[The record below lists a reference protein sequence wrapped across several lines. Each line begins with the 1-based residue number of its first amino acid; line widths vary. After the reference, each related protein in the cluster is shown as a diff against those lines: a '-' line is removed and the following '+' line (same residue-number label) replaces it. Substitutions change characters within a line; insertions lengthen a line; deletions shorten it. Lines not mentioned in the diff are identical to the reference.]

1 MILTYIS
8 FFCSKIFIIVHR
20 WHREEKRC
28 VVGKKKCIQNT
39 MGGRIRVSTPREKG
53 GEGGGGDDDI
63 CVVTVSDAAT
73 KNSLDRTS
81 LRELAGTVAR
91 ESTRSSVTKCIVL
104 TGEGDAFSSGI
115 DLKRAPE
122 VFGMDEFDYES
133 DPVYQMEKCE
143 IPIICVVPG
152 VAINAGF
159 EIALAADVILVT
171 RNARFIDTHMELG
184 LLPSWGLSSE
194 LSRAIGINNAK
205 LVSAFR
211 ETLSGEE
218 AVRLGLAQKKVFDG
232 KQEAMEE
239 AMKLA
244 RRMIEKSRS
253 KERARVA
260 LEVIDKGFEKTY
272 GDARMSERKNAFAQ
286 YRSLPLE
293 DTFSRPRRRE
303 RGERENVVAAA
314 AEEEIRSKL

>member
-1 MILTYIS
+1 
-8 FFCSKIFIIVHR
+8 VHT
-20 WHREEKRC
+20 
-28 VVGKKKCIQNT
+28 KKK
-39 MGGRIRVSTPREKG
+39 MSGRIRVSRRK
-53 GEGGGGDDDI
+53 GGGGGGKGGDGYDI
-63 CVVTVSDAAT
+63 CVVTLSDAAT

-91 ESTRSSVTKCIVL
+91 ESTRSSSSSSSSDVTKCIVL

-115 DLKRAPE
+115 DLKGAPE

-184 LLPSWGLSSE
+184 LLPSWGLSSK

-260 LEVIDKGFEKTY
+260 LEVIDKGFEKPY

-303 RGERENVVAAA
+303 RGERENVVASA
-314 AEEEIRSKL
+314 AEGEIRSKL

>member
-1 MILTYIS
+1 
-8 FFCSKIFIIVHR
+8 
-20 WHREEKRC
+20 
-28 VVGKKKCIQNT
+28 
-39 MGGRIRVSTPREKG
+39 
-53 GEGGGGDDDI
+53 
-63 CVVTVSDAAT
+63 
-73 KNSLDRTS
+73 
-81 LRELAGTVAR
+81 
-91 ESTRSSVTKCIVL
+91 VL

-115 DLKRAPE
+115 DLKCAPE

-184 LLPSWGLSSE
+184 LLPSWGLSSKV
-194 LSRAIGINNAK
+194 SRAIGINNAK

-314 AEEEIRSKL
+314 AEEEEIRSKL

>member
-1 MILTYIS
+1 MHT
-8 FFCSKIFIIVHR
+8 
-20 WHREEKRC
+20 
-28 VVGKKKCIQNT
+28 KK
-39 MGGRIRVSTPREKG
+39 MSGRIRVSRRKG
-53 GEGGGGDDDI
+53 GGGKGGDDDI
-63 CVVTVSDAAT
+63 CVVTLSDAAT

-91 ESTRSSVTKCIVL
+91 ESTRSSSSSSSDVTKCIVL

-115 DLKRAPE
+115 DLKGAPE

-184 LLPSWGLSSE
+184 LLPSWGLSSK

-314 AEEEIRSKL
+314 AEGEIRSKL

>member
-1 MILTYIS
+1 M
-8 FFCSKIFIIVHR
+8 
-20 WHREEKRC
+20 KRK
-28 VVGKKKCIQNT
+28 GAYKKKK
-39 MGGRIRVSTPREKG
+39 MSGRIRVSRRQ
-53 GEGGGGDDDI
+53 GGGGKGKGGDDI
-63 CVVTVSDAAT
+63 CVVTLSDAAT

-91 ESTRSSVTKCIVL
+91 ESTRFSSSSSSSSSDVTKCIVL

-115 DLKRAPE
+115 DLKGAPE

-184 LLPSWGLSSE
+184 LLPSWGLSSK

-260 LEVIDKGFEKTY
+260 LEVIDKGFEKPY

-314 AEEEIRSKL
+314 AEGEIRSKL

>member
-1 MILTYIS
+1 MDI
-8 FFCSKIFIIVHR
+8 FFCKFIK
-20 WHREEKRC
+20 KRKRK
-28 VVGKKKCIQNT
+28 GAYKK
-39 MGGRIRVSTPREKG
+39 MSGRIRVSRRKG
-53 GEGGGGDDDI
+53 GGGKGGDDDI
-63 CVVTVSDAAT
+63 CVVTLSDAAT

-91 ESTRSSVTKCIVL
+91 ESTRSSSSSSVTKCIVL

-115 DLKRAPE
+115 DLKGAPE

-184 LLPSWGLSSE
+184 LLPSWGLSSK

-260 LEVIDKGFEKTY
+260 LEVIDKGFEKPY

-314 AEEEIRSKL
+314 AEGEIRSKL

>member
-1 MILTYIS
+1 
-8 FFCSKIFIIVHR
+8 
-20 WHREEKRC
+20 
-28 VVGKKKCIQNT
+28 
-39 MGGRIRVSTPREKG
+39 
-53 GEGGGGDDDI
+53 
-63 CVVTVSDAAT
+63 
-73 KNSLDRTS
+73 
-81 LRELAGTVAR
+81 
-91 ESTRSSVTKCIVL
+91 VTKCIVL

-115 DLKRAPE
+115 DLKGAPE

-184 LLPSWGLSSE
+184 LLPSWGLSSK

-260 LEVIDKGFEKTY
+260 LEVIDKGFEKPY

-314 AEEEIRSKL
+314 AEGEIRSKL

>member
-1 MILTYIS
+1 MHT
-8 FFCSKIFIIVHR
+8 
-20 WHREEKRC
+20 
-28 VVGKKKCIQNT
+28 KKK
-39 MGGRIRVSTPREKG
+39 MSGRIRVSRRK
-53 GEGGGGDDDI
+53 GGGGGGKGGDGYDI
-63 CVVTVSDAAT
+63 CVVTLSDAAT

-91 ESTRSSVTKCIVL
+91 ESTRSSPVTKCIVL

-184 LLPSWGLSSE
+184 LLPSWGLSSK

-205 LVSAFR
+205 LVSTFR

-260 LEVIDKGFEKTY
+260 LEVIDKGFEKPY

-303 RGERENVVAAA
+303 RGERENVVASA
-314 AEEEIRSKL
+314 AEGEIRSKL

>member
-1 MILTYIS
+1 MHT
-8 FFCSKIFIIVHR
+8 K
-20 WHREEKRC
+20 
-28 VVGKKKCIQNT
+28 
-39 MGGRIRVSTPREKG
+39 MGGRIRVSRRRNE
-53 GEGGGGDDDI
+53 GEEGGDDDI
-63 CVVTVSDAAT
+63 CVVTLSDAAT

-91 ESTRSSVTKCIVL
+91 ESTRSSSSSSDVTKCIVL

-115 DLKRAPE
+115 DLKGAPE

-184 LLPSWGLSSE
+184 LLPSWGLSSK

-260 LEVIDKGFEKTY
+260 LEVIDKGFEKPY

-314 AEEEIRSKL
+314 AEGEIRSKL

>member
-1 MILTYIS
+1 
-8 FFCSKIFIIVHR
+8 
-20 WHREEKRC
+20 
-28 VVGKKKCIQNT
+28 
-39 MGGRIRVSTPREKG
+39 MGGRIRVSRRKG
-53 GEGGGGDDDI
+53 GGKGDDDDI
-63 CVVTVSDAAT
+63 CVVTLSDAAT

-91 ESTRSSVTKCIVL
+91 ESTRSSSSSDVTKCIVL

-115 DLKRAPE
+115 DLKGAPE

-184 LLPSWGLSSE
+184 LLPSWGLSSK

-260 LEVIDKGFEKTY
+260 LEVIDKGFEKPY

-303 RGERENVVAAA
+303 RGERENVAAA
-314 AEEEIRSKL
+314 AEGEIRSKL

>member
-1 MILTYIS
+1 MHTKMS
-8 FFCSKIFIIVHR
+8 
-20 WHREEKRC
+20 
-28 VVGKKKCIQNT
+28 
-39 MGGRIRVSTPREKG
+39 GRIRVSRRKG
-53 GEGGGGDDDI
+53 GGGKGGDDDI
-63 CVVTVSDAAT
+63 CVVTLSDAAT

-91 ESTRSSVTKCIVL
+91 ESTRSSSSSSDVTKCIVL

-115 DLKRAPE
+115 DLKGAPE

-184 LLPSWGLSSE
+184 LLPSWGLSSK
-194 LSRAIGINNAK
+194 LSRGIGINNAK

-260 LEVIDKGFEKTY
+260 LEVIDKGFEKPY

-303 RGERENVVAAA
+303 RGERENVVVAAA
-314 AEEEIRSKL
+314 AEGEIRSKL

>member
-1 MILTYIS
+1 MYFLDIHE
-8 FFCSKIFIIVHR
+8 K
-20 WHREEKRC
+20 KRC
-28 VVGKKKCIQNT
+28 IQKK
-39 MGGRIRVSTPREKG
+39 MSGRIRVSRRQ
-53 GEGGGGDDDI
+53 GGGGKGKGGDDI
-63 CVVTVSDAAT
+63 CVVTLSDAAT

-91 ESTRSSVTKCIVL
+91 ESTRSSSSSSSSSSDVTKCIVL

-115 DLKRAPE
+115 DLKGAPE

-184 LLPSWGLSSE
+184 LLPSWGLSSK

-260 LEVIDKGFEKTY
+260 LEVIDKGFEKPY

-314 AEEEIRSKL
+314 AEGEIRSKL